1 MESHLIR
8 RWIAIFLCLFALL
21 LWLICMHWWAVSLY
35 ELLDTLRFLL
45 TLRDVV

>member
-1 MESHLIR
+1 MESLIVR

-21 LWLICMHWWAVSLY
+21 LVAIIMHFAAVALY
-35 ELLDTLRFLL
+35 EWLDTLRFLL